1 MSTFNKIKEY
11 LIRVAKD
18 DEFRTS
24 LEAQTR
30 PEDRAKFL
38 REAGYTFTPDEFDSA
53 ASKILEL
60 AEQGLFS
67 ELDESELSA
76 VVGGQ
81 SLGGSHLV
89 YGGPISPNNVNHS
102 NLWDFF
108 KP

>member
-11 LIRVAKD
+11 LVRIAKD

-24 LEAQTR
+24 LEAQTQ

-38 REAGYTFTPDEFDSA
+38 KEAGYTFTPAELDSA

-67 ELDESELSA
+67 ELDENELSA
-76 VVGGQ
+76 VVGGIP
-81 SLGGSHLV
+81 LGGAHVV
-89 YGGPISPNNVNHS
+89 YGGPISP
-102 NLWDFF
+102 F
-108 KP
+108 